1 MDKKSCCGVAAAAFY
16 SVEEPIKRA
25 KRLGSPLGGKRSA
38 VAVVNDSPVG
48 CQSRDRAAR
57 RRLSRVSVTERVIEY
72 LQSKYSIFPDF
83 HRKSG
88 DPLRPRCA
96 RPPLPEG
103 EASDF
108 CHTRYFPTTGIRA
121 SRAARAA
128 EMVKTTTDTTGTA
141 MIGSKASTW
150 KPQRCSTSVT
160 RAWSR

>member
-1 MDKKSCCGVAAAAFY
+1 MDKKSCCGDTAAAFY
-16 SVEEPIKRA
+16 SVEEPINA
-25 KRLGSPLGGKRSA
+25 QSALALPLGE
-38 VAVVNDSPVG
+38 
-48 CQSRDRAAR
+48 
-57 RRLSRVSVTERVIEY
+57 LSRVSVTERVIEY